1 MNQKNCTDMFGTR
14 KLKQE
19 IDQLRNDMAAE
30 FVKRDNDIVATRTE
44 VLKTRN
50 AYDNALANLEKHLK
64 DIEEYVSMQTDAI
77 AAVILACGLRE
88 GNKFVDAYDQIKR
101 ERADLKKMIDQAKG
115 KYEAPKVEKIEA
127 TKPEAEPA
135 LEAEETLFSELE
147 KKKRNKRLMAPH
159 PGMKQLRSWALHYGM
174 TQREFS
180 WGMSRL
186 GYPIRKSE
194 GGRDKGSCWLYPY
207 EAERIYVEIKDQR

>member
-1 MNQKNCTDMFGTR
+1 MFGTR

>member
-1 MNQKNCTDMFGTR
+1 MFGIR

-30 FVKRDNDIVATRTE
+30 FVKRDDNIVATRTE

-64 DIEEYVSMQTDAI
+64 DVEEYVSTQTDVI

-88 GNKFVDAYDQIKR
+88 GNKFMDAYEQIKR
-101 ERADLKKMIDQAKG
+101 ERADLKRMLDQAQG

-135 LEAEETLFSELE
+135 LEAEETLFSGLDEYIDSAEARQMLGWKSLSTTMLSRMNIRYQQPKGRYHRLTVHKGDCE
-147 KKKRNKRLMAPH
+147 KFISNRIVRKKKN
-159 PGMKQLRSWALHYGM
+159 
-174 TQREFS
+174 
-180 WGMSRL
+180 
-186 GYPIRKSE
+186 
-194 GGRDKGSCWLYPY
+194 
-207 EAERIYVEIKDQR
+207 

>member
-1 MNQKNCTDMFGTR
+1 MFGTR
-14 KLKQE
+14 KQKELYAELKDMVEKALQKMGKE
-19 IDQLRNDMAAE
+19 IEDNTQYLETMIDVR
-30 FVKRDNDIVATRTE
+30 VKYLGDVETRLTS
-44 VLKTRN
+44 
-50 AYDNALANLEKHLK
+50 LEKRWHLYQNFLWGIVHHIHIPHDEMDK
-64 DIEEYVSMQTDAI
+64 ICKQADADWRHI
-77 AAVILACGLRE
+77 FRGEPVPEIHQFDDEALNFSQPARE
-88 GNKFVDAYDQIKR
+88 
-101 ERADLKKMIDQAKG
+101 
-115 KYEAPKVEKIEA
+115 KYEAPK
-127 TKPEAEPA
+127 AEPA

-147 KKKRNKRLMAPH
+147 KKKRNKRLVAPH